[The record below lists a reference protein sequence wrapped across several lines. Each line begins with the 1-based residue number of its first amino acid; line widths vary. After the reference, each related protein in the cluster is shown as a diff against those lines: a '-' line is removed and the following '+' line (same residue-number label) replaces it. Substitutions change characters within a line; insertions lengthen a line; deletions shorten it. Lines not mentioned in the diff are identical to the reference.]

1 MITHGNVGENINSHE
16 AFKEE
21 KRMEKKQGFLRKFLA
36 VMIAVFSLTLLSP
49 EVATQLGTMQTVQAA
64 VKINSKKITLTKGQK
79 KTLKLK
85 GTKKKAKW
93 SSSKKSVATVSSK
106 GVVFGKKKGTTVITA
121 KVGSK
126 KYTCKVTV
134 ETPKLNKKS
143 VTLSVGKSSTLKVTG
158 TKQKVKWTSSNIA
171 IAAVTRNGKV
181 VAKSAGTADVIANVG
196 GVKYIC
202 KVNVKGSQKPA
213 PKPTEAPKPTA
224 INKPIT
230 GVSLDRDNVI
240 LEIGKSYT
248 LNASILPVDTTADKT
263 LVWTSSNPMI
273 AAISN
278 GTITALKEGN
288 AIISVSAGNKSAN
301 CKVIVTPID
310 VKEISFA
317 SSETT
322 IRKGQNCQLT
332 VVFQPINATLT
343 KKITWETSNSDVAIV
358 QDGTVY
364 GKGVGTC
371 TISAKYGDLVASCNI
386 IVDNDKETLRKNAEE
401 EYNKKVKDT
410 NESTDKI
417 ISECN
422 LTIFKLEK
430 EGYYTETDSQYNS
443 EVRSLSN
450 EIRNLQR
457 QSAALATST
466 DSASKARKARIDSQI
481 ETKQAQMDSLQA
493 RHTNTVLIRGQ
504 KDLINEM
511 NASRK
516 ELLAKYYEE
525 YQKQLEEIE
534 NLY

>member
-21 KRMEKKQGFLRKFLA
+21 KRMEKKQGFLKKFLA

-224 INKPIT
+224 INTPIT

>member
-1 MITHGNVGENINSHE
+1 
-16 AFKEE
+16 
-21 KRMEKKQGFLRKFLA
+21 
-36 VMIAVFSLTLLSP
+36 
-49 EVATQLGTMQTVQAA
+49 
-64 VKINSKKITLTKGQK
+64 
-79 KTLKLK
+79 
-85 GTKKKAKW
+85 
-93 SSSKKSVATVSSK
+93 
-106 GVVFGKKKGTTVITA
+106 
-121 KVGSK
+121 
-126 KYTCKVTV
+126 
-134 ETPKLNKKS
+134 
-143 VTLSVGKSSTLKVTG
+143 
-158 TKQKVKWTSSNIA
+158 
-171 IAAVTRNGKV
+171 
-181 VAKSAGTADVIANVG
+181 
-196 GVKYIC
+196 
-202 KVNVKGSQKPA
+202 
-213 PKPTEAPKPTA
+213 
-224 INKPIT
+224 
-230 GVSLDRDNVI
+230 
-240 LEIGKSYT
+240 
-248 LNASILPVDTTADKT
+248 
-263 LVWTSSNPMI
+263 MI

-430 EGYYTETDSQYNS
+430 EGLQYLSERQVDGIILFPIGLSKEYIQALYDLKIPIVTIYNKLDNRFPFVGVNDRKAMTDA
-443 EVRSLSN
+443 VMH
-450 EIRNLQR
+450 I
-457 QSAALATST
+457 
-466 DSASKARKARIDSQI
+466 ASKGYKRITYLTPDMGAQ
-481 ETKQAQMDSLQA
+481 EKQGL
-493 RHTNTVLIRGQ
+493 NTYTLRQRTEGYLDGM
-504 KDLINEM
+504 KGADLLDEVSI
-511 NASRK
+511 
-516 ELLAKYYEE
+516 LAKGS
-525 YQKQLEEIE
+525 LEEKLEKFIKQNDFSSKTALLCLCDSYAIDAMTYLQNKGMHVPE
-534 NLY
+534 QVGIMGYDDVDQLKYIHPRITTIKYSVLRMGKIAIDMLFQNMEQKIDNQECLLEYEIVDGESL

>member
-1 MITHGNVGENINSHE
+1 MITPGNVGENINSHE
-16 AFKEE
+16 AFKED
-21 KRMEKKQGFLRKFLA
+21 KRMEKKQGFLKKLLA

-64 VKINSKKITLTKGQK
+64 VKLSYKSLIMVKGQK

-106 GVVFGKKKGTTVITA
+106 GVVIGKKKGTTVITA

-430 EGYYTETDSQYNS
+430 EGYYTGTDSQYNS

-493 RHTNTVLIRGQ
+493 RYTNTVLIRGQ

>member
-1 MITHGNVGENINSHE
+1 MINPGNVGENINSHE

-21 KRMEKKQGFLRKFLA
+21 KRMEKKQGFLKKLLT

-64 VKINSKKITLTKGQK
+64 VKLSSKSLTIVKGQK

-106 GVVFGKKKGTTVITA
+106 GVVLGKKKGTTVITA

-143 VTLSVGKSSTLKVTG
+143 VALSVGKSSTLKVTG

-213 PKPTEAPKPTA
+213 SKPTA

-230 GVSLDRDNVI
+230 DVSLDRDNVI

-371 TISAKYGDLVASCNI
+371 TIFAKYGDLVASCNI

-430 EGYYTETDSQYNS
+430 EGYYTGTDSQYNS

-511 NASRK
+511 NTSRK

>member
-1 MITHGNVGENINSHE
+1 MYMITH
-16 AFKEE
+16 
-21 KRMEKKQGFLRKFLA
+21 
-36 VMIAVFSLTLLSP
+36 
-49 EVATQLGTMQTVQAA
+49 
-64 VKINSKKITLTKGQK
+64 
-79 KTLKLK
+79 
-85 GTKKKAKW
+85 
-93 SSSKKSVATVSSK
+93 
-106 GVVFGKKKGTTVITA
+106 
-121 KVGSK
+121 
-126 KYTCKVTV
+126 
-134 ETPKLNKKS
+134 
-143 VTLSVGKSSTLKVTG
+143 
-158 TKQKVKWTSSNIA
+158 
-171 IAAVTRNGKV
+171 
-181 VAKSAGTADVIANVG
+181 
-196 GVKYIC
+196 
-202 KVNVKGSQKPA
+202 
-213 PKPTEAPKPTA
+213 
-224 INKPIT
+224 
-230 GVSLDRDNVI
+230 
-240 LEIGKSYT
+240 
-248 LNASILPVDTTADKT
+248 
-263 LVWTSSNPMI
+263 
-273 AAISN
+273 
-278 GTITALKEGN
+278 
-288 AIISVSAGNKSAN
+288 
-301 CKVIVTPID
+301 
-310 VKEISFA
+310 
-317 SSETT
+317 
-322 IRKGQNCQLT
+322 
-332 VVFQPINATLT
+332 
-343 KKITWETSNSDVAIV
+343 
-358 QDGTVY
+358 